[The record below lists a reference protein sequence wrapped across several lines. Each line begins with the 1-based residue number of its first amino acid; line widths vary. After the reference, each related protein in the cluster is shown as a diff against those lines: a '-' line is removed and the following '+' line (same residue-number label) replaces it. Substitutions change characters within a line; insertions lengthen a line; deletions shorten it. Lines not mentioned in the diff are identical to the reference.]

1 MEVTWGQ
8 ANTASGTNEGAA
20 TAAQPLRGS
29 SGRERSSGD
38 THTGQRAKWVRLMML
53 LRLRERPQLLGGLQV
68 LTRKGIDAMCKA
80 YKKRRKKR

>member
-1 MEVTWGQ
+1 MGTGQ
-8 ANTASGTNEGAA
+8 HSQWDERGGRDGGSTVE
-20 TAAQPLRGS
+20 AQAGGS
-29 SGRERSSGD
+29 ASGD

-80 YKKRRKKR
+80 YNEKEKEEERHQ